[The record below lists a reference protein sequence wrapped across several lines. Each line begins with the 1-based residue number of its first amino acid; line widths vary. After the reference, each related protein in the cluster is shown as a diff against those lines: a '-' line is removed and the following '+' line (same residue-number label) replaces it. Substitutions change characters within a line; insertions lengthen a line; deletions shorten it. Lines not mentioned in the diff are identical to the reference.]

1 MFGGPPPT
9 STESSGRGRG
19 GYDRPQRAM
28 GGGYRGRGGR
38 GGFDGA
44 DRGGH
49 DTSRGRGSYVPRGRG
64 GRGQDG
70 ARGGR
75 GSGAP
80 RLNPME
86 REAEKQNGKASA
98 IAETIAMMS
107 KMKMEDNERKLANQ
121 K

>member
-1 MFGGPPPT
+1 MLVLAQSNF
-9 STESSGRGRG
+9 EFFFRNFR
-19 GYDRPQRAM
+19 
-28 GGGYRGRGGR
+28 GR

-49 DTSRGRGSYVPRGRG
+49 DTSRGRG

>member
-1 MFGGPPPT
+1 MHFFQKLGFFF
-9 STESSGRGRG
+9 RNFR
-19 GYDRPQRAM
+19 
-28 GGGYRGRGGR
+28 GR

-44 DRGGH
+44 DRGGL

-75 GSGAP
+75 GFGAP

-98 IAETIAMMS
+98 IAETIAMMN
-107 KMKMEDNERKLANQ
+107 KMKLEDNERKLAND

>member
-1 MFGGPPPT
+1 
-9 STESSGRGRG
+9 
-19 GYDRPQRAM
+19 M
-28 GGGYRGRGGR
+28 GGGYRGGRGAR

-44 DRGGH
+44 DRGGLN

-70 ARGGR
+70 ARGAR

-98 IAETIAMMS
+98 IAETIAMMN
-107 KMKMEDNERKLANQ
+107 KMKLEDNQRKEANQ